1 MENGNQNDKRTFK
14 QIKEDLDKTHDSPE
28 ILGGKVWLVLKDHNF
43 TSWDLVC
50 FCLVYLMKITTVY
63 EFLKPHAK
71 SLHMTVYLAHYKATE
86 ELGLKPRE

>member
-1 MENGNQNDKRTFK
+1 MAGSGETDQRSFAEIK
-14 QIKEDLDKTHDSPE
+14 QELDKTHDSPE
-28 ILGGKVWLVLKDHNF
+28 ILGGKVWSVLKDHNF

-50 FCLVYLMKITTVY
+50 FCLVYLMKVTSVY

-71 SLHMTVYLAHYKATE
+71 NLHMTVYLAHYRATE